1 MGEFFMATGRSTQLT
16 RQIGEHL
23 VAAKLGRLGY
33 IATPFAGN
41 VPDFD
46 LLIADDKGR
55 SIPVQ
60 VKAIN
65 GGSWQFNISKFLDVE
80 IIDDVQYVKGEQK
93 LTNPNLVCIF
103 VLLSDDEKDGFF
115 IFRLRALQ
123 KYFSKNYKGGR
134 RSKNPQSLH
143 CAIIP
148 KDLEQ
153 FRDNWPLIDK
163 ALKSA

>member
-1 MGEFFMATGRSTQLT
+1 MATGRSTQLT

-23 VAAKLGRLGY
+23 IVAKLGRLGY

-46 LLIADDKGR
+46 LLIADDKGH

-60 VKAIN
+60 VKTIN
-65 GGSWQFNISKFLDVE
+65 GGSWQFSISKFLDVE
-80 IIDDVQYVKGEQK
+80 IIDDIQYIRGEHK
-93 LTNPNLVCIF
+93 LTGPNLVCIF
-103 VLLSDDEKDGFF
+103 VLLSDDERDDFF
-115 IFRLRALQ
+115 VFRLSDLQ
-123 KYFSKNYKGGR
+123 KYFSENYKGGR

-143 CAIIP
+143 CAILP

-153 FRDNWPLIDK
+153 FRNNWSLIENS
-163 ALKSA
+163 LKSV

>member
-1 MGEFFMATGRSTQLT
+1 MATGRSTQLT

-23 VAAKLGRLGY
+23 ITAKLGRLGY

-46 LLIADDKGR
+46 LLIADDKGH

-65 GGSWQFNISKFLDVE
+65 GGSWQFNISKFLNVE
-80 IIDDVQYVKGEQK
+80 IIDDVQYIKGEQK
-93 LTNPNLVCIF
+93 LSNPNLVCIF
-103 VLLSDDEKDGFF
+103 VLLSDDEKDDFF
-115 IFRLRALQ
+115 IFRLLDIQ
-123 KYFSKNYKGGR
+123 KFFSENYKGGR

-143 CAIIP
+143 CAIRPI
-148 KDLEQ
+148 DLAR
-153 FRDNWPLIDK
+153 FRNNWSLIESS
-163 ALKSA
+163 LNSVTY

>member
-1 MGEFFMATGRSTQLT
+1 MATGRSTQLT

-23 VAAKLGRLGY
+23 IAAKLGRLGY

-46 LLIADDKGR
+46 LLIADDEGH
-55 SIPVQ
+55 SIPIQ

-65 GGSWQFNISKFLDVE
+65 GGSWQFTVSKFLDIE
-80 IIDDVQYVKGEQK
+80 IIDDVQFVKGEQK

-103 VLLSDDEKDGFF
+103 VLLSGDEKDEFF
-115 IFRLRALQ
+115 IFHLRELQ

-134 RSKNPQSLH
+134 RKKNPKSLH
-143 CAIIP
+143 CAIRP

-153 FRDNWPLIDK
+153 FRNNWSLIK
-163 ALKSA
+163 KTLEST

>member
-1 MGEFFMATGRSTQLT
+1 MATGRSTQLT

-23 VAAKLGRLGY
+23 IVAKLGRLGY

-46 LLIADDKGR
+46 LLIADDKGH

-65 GGSWQFNISKFLDVE
+65 GGSWQFQITRFLDVE

-93 LTNPNLVCIF
+93 LPNPNLVCIF
-103 VLLSDDEKDGFF
+103 VLLAEDENDEFF
-115 IFRLRALQ
+115 IFQIKDLQ
-123 KYFSKNYKGGR
+123 AYFSKTYKGGR
-134 RSKNPQSLH
+134 RTKNPKSLH
-143 CAIIP
+143 CAILP
-148 KDLEQ
+148 KDLEK
-153 FRDNWPLIDK
+153 FKDNWSLIEK
-163 ALKSA
+163 SLK

>member
-1 MGEFFMATGRSTQLT
+1 MATGRSTQLT

-23 VAAKLGRLGY
+23 IAAKLGRLGY

-41 VPDFD
+41 IPDFD
-46 LLIADDKGR
+46 LLIADDEGH

-65 GGSWQFNISKFLDVE
+65 GGSWQFSISKFLDVE
-80 IIDDVQYVKGEQK
+80 IIDGFQYVKGKHK
-93 LTNPNLVCIF
+93 LANPNLVCVF
-103 VLLSDDEKDGFF
+103 VQLADNEKDDFF
-115 IFRLRALQ
+115 VFQLKDLQ
-123 KYFSKNYKGGR
+123 EYFSKSYKGGR

-143 CAIIP
+143 CAILP

-153 FRDNWPLIDK
+153 FRNNWSVIKSSLI
-163 ALKSA
+163 SA

>member
-1 MGEFFMATGRSTQLT
+1 MATGRSTQLT

-23 VAAKLGRLGY
+23 IAAKLGRLGY

-46 LLIADDKGR
+46 LLIADEKGY

-80 IIDDVQYVKGEQK
+80 IIDDIQYVRGKQK
-93 LTNPNLVCIF
+93 LGNPNLVCVF
-103 VLLSDDEKDGFF
+103 VQLADDEKDDFYLYIGRM
-115 IFRLRALQ
+115 IRR
-123 KYFSKNYKGGR
+123 KGILTAETVCRHLNKELIIVGQGAEVINGNLVPVE
-134 RSKNPQSLH
+134 NPDFVL
-143 CAIIP
+143 AIILFP
-148 KDLEQ
+148 Q
-153 FRDNWPLIDK
+153 F
-163 ALKSA
+163 

>member
-1 MGEFFMATGRSTQLT
+1 MATGRNTQLT

-23 VAAKLGRLGY
+23 IVAKLGRRGY

-46 LLIADDKGR
+46 LLIADDEGH

-65 GGSWQFNISKFLDVE
+65 GGSWQFHISKFLKIE
-80 IIDDVQYVKGEQK
+80 ILDDVQYVKGEQQ
-93 LTNPNLVCIF
+93 LSNPNLVCIF
-103 VLLSDDEKDGFF
+103 VLLSDDEKDDFF
-115 IFRLRALQ
+115 IFCLRDLQ
-123 KYFSKNYKGGR
+123 IYFSKSYKGGR
-134 RSKNPQSLH
+134 RKKNPQSLH
-143 CAIIP
+143 CAILP

-153 FRDNWPLIDK
+153 FRNNWSLIEHT
-163 ALKSA
+163 LKSQ

>member
-1 MGEFFMATGRSTQLT
+1 MATGRSTQLT

-23 VAAKLGRLGY
+23 IAAKLGRLGY

-46 LLIADDKGR
+46 LLIADDKGH
-55 SIPVQ
+55 SIPIQ

-65 GGSWQFNISKFLDVE
+65 GGSWQFNISKFLDIE
-80 IIDDVQYVKGEQK
+80 IIDDVQYVRSEQK

-103 VLLSDDEKDGFF
+103 VLLSDDEKDEFF
-115 IFRLRALQ
+115 IFHLRDLQ
-123 KYFSKNYKGGR
+123 KYFSENYKGGR
-134 RSKNPQSLH
+134 RSRNPQSLH
-143 CAIIP
+143 CAIRP

-153 FRDNWPLIDK
+153 FRNNWSLIEK
-163 ALKSA
+163 SLKSV

>member
-1 MGEFFMATGRSTQLT
+1 MATGRSTQLT

-23 VAAKLGRLGY
+23 IAAKLGRLGY

-46 LLIADDKGR
+46 LLIADEEGH

-65 GGSWQFNISKFLDVE
+65 GGSWQFKISKFLNIE
-80 IIDDVQYVKGEQK
+80 IVDKVQYVKGKQK

-103 VLLSDDEKDGFF
+103 VQLSDDERDDFF
-115 IFRLRALQ
+115 IFHLKDLQ
-123 KYFSKNYKGGR
+123 GYFSKSYKGGR

-143 CAIIP
+143 CAILP
-148 KDLEQ
+148 KDLEK
-153 FRDNWPLIDK
+153 FRDNWSLIEK
-163 ALKSA
+163 SLKSA

>member
-1 MGEFFMATGRSTQLT
+1 MATGRSTQLT

-23 VAAKLGRLGY
+23 IVAKLGRLGF

-46 LLIADDKGR
+46 LLIADDEGH
-55 SIPVQ
+55 STPVQ

-65 GGSWQFNISKFLDVE
+65 GGPWQFSISKFLDVE
-80 IIDDVQYVKGEQK
+80 IVDDVQYVKSK
-93 LTNPNLVCIF
+93 HKFASPNLVF
-103 VLLSDDEKDGFF
+103 VQLADDEKDDFF
-115 IFRLRALQ
+115 IFQLKDLQ
-123 KYFSKNYKGGR
+123 EYFSKSYKGGR

-143 CAIIP
+143 CAILP

-153 FRDNWPLIDK
+153 FRDNWSLIEK
-163 ALKSA
+163 TLK

>member
-1 MGEFFMATGRSTQLT
+1 MATGRSTQLT

-23 VAAKLGRLGY
+23 IVAKLGRLGY

-46 LLIADDKGR
+46 LLIADDKGN
-55 SIPVQ
+55 SIPIQ

-65 GGSWQFNISKFLDVE
+65 GGSWQFNISKFLEVE
-80 IIDDVQYVKGEQK
+80 IIDDIQYVKGEQK

-103 VLLSDDEKDGFF
+103 VLLSDDEKDDFF
-115 IFRLRALQ
+115 IFRLRDLQ
-123 KYFSKNYKGGR
+123 IYFSKSYKGGR
-134 RSKNPQSLH
+134 RKKNPQSLH
-143 CAIIP
+143 CAILP

-153 FRDNWPLIDK
+153 FRNNWSLIE
-163 ALKSA
+163 KSLRSH

>member
-1 MGEFFMATGRSTQLT
+1 MATGRSTQLT

-23 VAAKLGRLGY
+23 IVSKLGRRGY

-46 LLIADDKGR
+46 LLIADDKGN

-65 GGSWQFNISKFLDVE
+65 GGSWQFSISKFLDVE
-80 IIDDVQYVKGEQK
+80 IVDDIQYVKGEHK
-93 LTNPNLVCIF
+93 LANPNLVCVF
-103 VLLSDDEKDGFF
+103 VQLSDDEKDDFF
-115 IFRLRALQ
+115 IFQLRDLQ
-123 KYFSKNYKGGR
+123 EYFSKSYKGGR

-143 CAIIP
+143 CAILP
-148 KDLEQ
+148 KDLER
-153 FRDNWPLIDK
+153 FRDNWALIE
-163 ALKSA
+163 KSLESA

>member
-1 MGEFFMATGRSTQLT
+1 MATGRNTQLT

-23 VAAKLGRLGY
+23 IVAKLGRLGY

-46 LLIADDKGR
+46 LLIADENGH

-80 IIDDVQYVKGEQK
+80 IIDDVQYIKGKQK
-93 LTNPNLVCIF
+93 LHNPNLVCVF
-103 VLLSDDEKDGFF
+103 VQLAVDEKDDFF
-115 IFRLRALQ
+115 IFRLKDLQ
-123 KYFSKNYKGGR
+123 EYFSKSYKGGR

-143 CAIIP
+143 CAILP
-148 KDLEQ
+148 KDLEK
-153 FRDNWPLIDK
+153 FRNDWSLIEK
-163 ALKSA
+163 SLKSA

>member
-1 MGEFFMATGRSTQLT
+1 MATGRSTQLT

-23 VAAKLGRLGY
+23 IAAKLGRLGY

-46 LLIADDKGR
+46 LLIADCEGH
-55 SIPVQ
+55 STPVQ

-65 GGSWQFNISKFLDVE
+65 GGSWQFSISKFLDME
-80 IIDDVQYVKGEQK
+80 IVYDVQVVKGKHK
-93 LTNPNLVCIF
+93 LANPNLVCVF
-103 VLLSDDEKDGFF
+103 VQLADDEKDDFF
-115 IFRLRALQ
+115 IFQLKDLQ
-123 KYFSKNYKGGR
+123 EYFSKSYKGGR

-143 CAIIP
+143 CAILP

-153 FRDNWPLIDK
+153 FRDNWSLIEK
-163 ALKSA
+163 TLKSA